1 MSEIGLAVT
10 EAVIAEYGTSGFLS
24 RMSDPFWFQALG
36 CVMGMDWH
44 SSGITTS
51 VLGALKRAVN
61 PHAEELGICFCGG
74 RGSASRKTPEEL
86 LRISDIY
93 GTDGTALVRASRLSA
108 KVDNTCV
115 QDGFGIYLHAFILDR
130 KGEWTVVQ
138 QGMNQQS
145 AMARR
150 YHWHSKQIA
159 SFVSGPQNAVV
170 GKPLGEIINM
180 SDRQAE
186 ASRSA
191 VLDFIT
197 THPDKQQRELSMLRK
212 TEHAAGFPESQNSR
226 RGSSADNSVRKP
238 DPRPEKMQLDSR
250 QLGSSQ
256 LEFDLPELKMPRH
269 HDIRS
274 GDVDSRRLGA
284 VLALAY
290 EQHPASF
297 ADALLVQGIGPR
309 TMQSLAL
316 VSEVI
321 YGSPCRFSDPARFSF
336 AHGGKD
342 GHPFPVP
349 LKTYDE
355 TISILKRALKSSKLG
370 RDEQLQGLKK
380 LSNFSQYIETAC
392 APQADIEAVI
402 RHERA
407 DSPHF
412 GGKTVWN

>member
-1 MSEIGLAVT
+1 MIRSGSADLPLHYGKVPRWLAQRMSEIGLAVT

-61 PHAEELGICFCGG
+61 PHAEELGLCFCGG
-74 RGSASRKTPEEL
+74 RGAASRKTPEEL
-86 LRISDIY
+86 LRISDVF
-93 GTDGTALVRASRLSA
+93 GTEGNALVRASRLSA

-115 QDGFGIYLHAFILDR
+115 QDGFGIYLHAFILDA

-150 YHWHSKQIA
+150 YHWHSKQVT
-159 SFVSGPQNAVV
+159 SFVSAPQNAVV
-170 GKPLGEIINM
+170 GRPLGEIINM

-186 ASRSA
+186 ASRNA

-197 THPDKQQRELSMLRK
+197 THPDRQQRELSMLPK
-212 TEHAAGFPESQNSR
+212 NKYTAGIPESQNSR
-226 RGSSADNSVRKP
+226 H
-238 DPRPEKMQLDSR
+238 
-250 QLGSSQ
+250 SSQ

-269 HDIRS
+269 HDIRP
-274 GDVDSRRLGA
+274 GDADSRRLGA

-321 YGSPCRFSDPARFSF
+321 YGSPSRFSDPARFSF

-349 LKTYDE
+349 LKTYDQ
-355 TISILKRALKSSKLG
+355 TISVLKRALKSSKLG
-370 RDEQLQGLKK
+370 RDEQLRGLKK